1 VTTFTYDI
9 FNRQEVEVG
18 LTFVGFIIFENKL
31 KLGTTPAIDTLRRA
45 NIRQIM
51 CTGMYIACC
60 FGTRRYAILITCPL
74 GDNVLTAISV
84 SRECSLV
91 DQNAEIYIPRF
102 VEGNSSDPN
111 SIIKWES
118 VLQEGYTLHNH
129 TLLPQVSTQSAS
141 YEQAPFTNINGL
153 YYLAVTGEAFR
164 WMVDYAPPEI
174 LNRMLVTGQIF
185 ARMSPDEKQELV
197 EMLQQLDYCVGFCG
211 DGANDCGALKAGDIG
226 ISLSE
231 AEASVAAPF
240 TSNTMDIGC
249 VIDVIK

>member
-1 VTTFTYDI
+1 MVQFS
-9 FNRQEVEVG
+9 
-18 LTFVGFIIFENKL
+18 
-31 KLGTTPAIDTLRRA
+31 
-45 NIRQIM
+45 
-51 CTGMYIACC
+51 
-60 FGTRRYAILITCPL
+60 
-74 GDNVLTAISV
+74 GDNVLTAVSV

-102 VEGNSSDPN
+102 TQGSSSDPN
-111 SIIKWES
+111 SIIRWES
-118 VLQEGYTLHNH
+118 VLQEGQTLHPH
-129 TLLPQVSTQSAS
+129 TLLPETSTQSS
-141 YEQAPFTNINGL
+141 IYREGPFATSNGL

-174 LNRMLVTGQIF
+174 LSRMLVTGQIF

-197 EMLQQLDYCVGFCG
+197 EKLQQLDYCVGFCG